1 MVHTSNLL
9 APAGFKRFAGQ
20 KAASVQ
26 GFCFVTPEAVRK
38 LVAEAGLELIKE
50 SEVSVDNIYYN
61 RDYLCVVEKKK
72 APGCL

>member
-38 LVAEAGLELIKE
+38 LVAEAGD
-50 SEVSVDNIYYN
+50 VDLVI
-61 RDYLCVVEKKK
+61 LAV
-72 APGCL
+72 